1 MSGNAIPMHGTGR
14 VPSSSPTRL
23 AKIEIIERREQAK
36 FAKIQVSHSTLS
48 NDERLP
54 PPPPSPSSPP
64 RTQSVKIH
72 NKKQAKD
79 KPKLKVYGEDVE
91 LQHIDAKY
99 MAARKNK
106 GNTKFTVIQC
116 ERKYDDD
123 DDFLCCNCFD
133 YFKSLLEDGPIKFR
147 YVIVAVALFTM
158 VTSVIDYDLMRGQR
172 NYYGYNRG
180 NNVSPFVSLI
190 TSYVLIFGLFII
202 SLEMYPFRMGMSVF
216 HRTILQHVN
225 VFRFT

>member
-23 AKIEIIERREQAK
+23 AKIEIIERREQAN

-54 PPPPSPSSPP
+54 PPSPPP

-72 NKKQAKD
+72 NKKKAKD
-79 KPKLKVYGEDVE
+79 KPKLKVHGEDIE
-91 LQHIDAKY
+91 LQHVDAKY
-99 MAARKNK
+99 MEARKNK

-116 ERKYDDD
+116 ERKYNDD
-123 DDFLCCNCFD
+123 DDFLCCNCSD
-133 YFKSLLEDGPIKFR
+133 YFKSLLEDGPIKVR
-147 YVIVAVALFTM
+147 YVIIAVALFTM
-158 VTSVIDYDLMRGQR
+158 VACVIDYDMMRGQR
-172 NYYGYNRG
+172 SYYGYNRG
-180 NNVSPFVSLI
+180 KNVSPFVSLI

-202 SLEMYPFRMGMSVF
+202 SLEMNPFRMGMSVF